1 MSSMHVSNRYKCCT
15 HAGLLMA
22 LHSFHDAMY
31 HIHVENIEFHV
42 AIDMFH
48 DEMCTIHVMMN
59 HFHDGMPIFHDRH
72 IQIHDVN
79 KMRCAWIVQTMQ
91 DIAQVW
97 MDTARTVVCDKPPQ
111 ARGERRTGIAV

>member
-1 MSSMHVSNRYKCCT
+1 
-15 HAGLLMA
+15 
-22 LHSFHDAMY
+22 MY

-59 HFHDGMPIFHDRH
+59 HFHDGMPIFHDGH

-97 MDTARTVVCDKPPQ
+97 MDTARTVVCDNLPQ
-111 ARGERRTGIAV
+111 ARRERRTGIAV